1 MARTIAHNSSR
12 VAAWLVGGPL
22 TCAVVAL
29 LASAPAWGAT
39 NEEVSEGS
47 KVVMGFTITVPETNT
62 VIPNNVREFVS
73 GRDEVF
79 PAVDRALKGMKPGQ
93 EKRIDL
99 APDEAFGQYDGTKK
113 VQVKR
118 EILPPEAK
126 PGTIL
131 KSANGVLFTVA
142 ELGDASAVLD
152 YNHPLAGKHV
162 VLDVKILEVQ

>member
-1 MARTIAHNSSR
+1 MACYSARILARHWLR
-12 VAAWLVGGPL
+12 VVPL
-22 TCAVVAL
+22 TCAALFVLGPSPASSSSETQVA
-29 LASAPAWGAT
+29 
-39 NEEVSEGS
+39 EGS

-62 VIPNNVREFVS
+62 VIPNNVREFVA

-79 PAVDRALKGMKPGQ
+79 PAVDQALKGMKPGE

-99 APDEAFGQYDGTKK
+99 APDQAFGNYDGTKK

-131 KSANGVLFTVA
+131 KSSNGVLFTVA
-142 ELGDASAVLD
+142 EVNDASAVLD

>member
-1 MARTIAHNSSR
+1 MPSMMPCDSTSTYER
-12 VAAWLVGGPL
+12 VGMPL
-22 TCAVVAL
+22 LIAL
-29 LASAPAWGAT
+29 LILLGTFPAPAASET
-39 NEEVSEGS
+39 QVSEGS

-62 VIPNNVREFVS
+62 VIPNNVREFVA

-79 PAVDRALKGMKPGQ
+79 PAVDQALKGMKQGE

-99 APDEAFGQYDGTKK
+99 APDQAFGNYDGTKK

-131 KSANGVLFTVA
+131 KSSNGVLFTVA
-142 ELGDASAVLD
+142 EVSEASAVLD

>member
-1 MARTIAHNSSR
+1 MPSMMPCDSTSTYERVGLPLLIALIL
-12 VAAWLVGGPL
+12 WGTFP
-22 TCAVVAL
+22 
-29 LASAPAWGAT
+29 ASAT
-39 NEEVSEGS
+39 SETQVSEGS

-62 VIPNNVREFVS
+62 VIPNNVREFVA

-79 PAVDRALKGMKPGQ
+79 PAVDQALKGMKQGE

-99 APDEAFGQYDGTKK
+99 APDQAFGNYDGTKK

-131 KSANGVLFTVA
+131 KSSNGVLFTVA
-142 ELGDASAVLD
+142 EVSEASAVLD